1 MDVDAAFLVVGE
13 FGPYQKRAVAVLVVT
28 QVYMAFQAM
37 LIVLVGSTPEYHIEQ
52 QDDAA
57 AGHQELHQRHLH

>member
-28 QVYMAFQAM
+28 QVSKAQTVVF
-37 LIVLVGSTPEYHIEQ
+37 L
-52 QDDAA
+52 
-57 AGHQELHQRHLH
+57 